1 MLISRYSFT
10 PVASAV
16 LGLWI
21 PFSHAQTSVAADSNV
36 PTLETVTVNASA
48 DASAEGLT
56 KPFAGGQVARGG
68 RVGILGNQDILE
80 TPFSSTNYTSEL
92 IQDQQARSIGD
103 VLQNDPSVR
112 LSRGYGNYQQLY
124 VVRGFPLYSDDISYN
139 GLYGLVPRQYMLTE
153 FIERVEVLRGAN
165 SFINGA
171 APGGSGVGGSI
182 NLLPKRAGGEPTSRV
197 SFGTGTDGQNFVS
210 TDLGRRFGPDQSTG
224 LRLNAITGSGGTGVD
239 NEKSKA
245 TGLSVGLD
253 WHSSTVR
260 LSADLGYQE
269 RNLNQPRPSVT
280 IGAGLPVPAAPSAS
294 SNFAQ
299 TWTNSNSKDTFA
311 TVRGEVD
318 LSPQVTAWA
327 AIGMREG
334 NEKNVLTDPV
344 TTTSTHGATTQFR
357 FDNGRKDSVTT
368 AEAGVRGKFDTFGVK
383 HTVSASATT
392 FEQKS
397 RNAYQ
402 FSDSFASNI
411 YTPAPIAAPAYSA
424 LSTGGGSLSNPLLTN
439 KMNSS
444 SLALADTMAFAEDHV
459 LLTLGVRYQ
468 SIKQQNYDYLG
479 PATTRNNDSRTS
491 PLAAVVFKA
500 NKNLS
505 FYANYA
511 EGLVKGDNAPQ
522 FNFVPFYPIANAN
535 QALSTYVS
543 KQKELGVKY
552 DAGMFGA
559 SAAFF
564 TTIQPTAFVN
574 PMTQTYG
581 RYGEQRNEGVE
592 LSVFGEPTKGLR
604 LLGGVTFLD
613 AKQISSPSGA
623 TDGRDAIG
631 VPGQQWN
638 IGGDWDVPGMRGFAM
653 NARLLNTSKQ
663 YADSANAQAVPSWTR
678 MDIGA
683 RYLTEVAG
691 KLLTLRGR
699 IDNVANKSYWA
710 SAGGYPGQGYLVLGA
725 PRTFS
730 LTASV
735 EF

>member
-1 MLISRYSFT
+1 
-10 PVASAV
+10 
-16 LGLWI
+16 
-21 PFSHAQTSVAADSNV
+21 
-36 PTLETVTVNASA
+36 
-48 DASAEGLT
+48 
-56 KPFAGGQVARGG
+56 
-68 RVGILGNQDILE
+68 
-80 TPFSSTNYTSEL
+80 
-92 IQDQQARSIGD
+92 
-103 VLQNDPSVR
+103 
-112 LSRGYGNYQQLY
+112 
-124 VVRGFPLYSDDISYN
+124 
-139 GLYGLVPRQYMLTE
+139 
-153 FIERVEVLRGAN
+153 
-165 SFINGA
+165 
-171 APGGSGVGGSI
+171 
-182 NLLPKRAGGEPTSRV
+182 
-197 SFGTGTDGQNFVS
+197 
-210 TDLGRRFGPDQSTG
+210 
-224 LRLNAITGSGGTGVD
+224 
-239 NEKSKA
+239 
-245 TGLSVGLD
+245 
-253 WHSSTVR
+253 
-260 LSADLGYQE
+260 
-269 RNLNQPRPSVT
+269 
-280 IGAGLPVPAAPSAS
+280 
-294 SNFAQ
+294 
-299 TWTNSNSKDTFA
+299 
-311 TVRGEVD
+311 
-318 LSPQVTAWA
+318 
-327 AIGMREG
+327 
-334 NEKNVLTDPV
+334 
-344 TTTSTHGATTQFR
+344 
-357 FDNGRKDSVTT
+357 
-368 AEAGVRGKFDTFGVK
+368 
-383 HTVSASATT
+383 
-392 FEQKS
+392 
-397 RNAYQ
+397 
-402 FSDSFASNI
+402 
-411 YTPAPIAAPAYSA
+411 
-424 LSTGGGSLSNPLLTN
+424 
-439 KMNSS
+439 MNSS

-459 LLTLGVRYQ
+459 LLTLGVRHQ

-564 TTIQPTAFVN
+564 STIQPTAFVN